1 MGHPLPYQRR
11 RSRRRR
17 TILLITTLVVVVLA
31 ALVLRF
37 VSQRQAVNEY
47 LDAAREVAFTY
58 EGLGVRA
65 NTLVANLEQADRS
78 SLLEVLTNTA
88 TEADEASVTYHAF
101 EVPGDA
107 RVQDGFLSVAVE
119 SWRTGLVGFDEGVK
133 AVLEDPSDPIGIQ
146 NLEAS
151 FLNFRV
157 GDRAYL
163 LFLESIPDLDDN
175 TEARPYPLVEFLP
188 LELEGR
194 FDAPLIAERLAA
206 LEDLVAQHDVA
217 LSDLAFDPVP
227 TGEREG
233 SILIPFS
240 ERLDLSIFVVNRGNE
255 PETDV
260 TVGLRLI
267 EGTDVV
273 VDERSETIVELQ
285 PGEAIAIAF
294 IDLAVRPG
302 QFYEAVLTVD
312 LEIDDDPTSNRL
324 SQVFFRNDST

>member
-1 MGHPLPYQRR
+1 MGHPLPFQRR

-17 TILLITTLVVVVLA
+17 SILLVTVLVVGVLA
-31 ALVLRF
+31 ALVFRF
-37 VSQRQAVNEY
+37 VSQREAVSNY
-47 LDAAREVAFTY
+47 LEASREVASTY

-65 NTLVANLEQADRS
+65 NTLVASLEQADRS
-78 SLLEVLTNTA
+78 SLLEVLTSTA
-88 TEADEASVTYHAF
+88 TEADEASATYHTLDI
-101 EVPGDA
+101 PGDA
-107 RVQDGFLSVAVE
+107 STQHGFLSVAVE
-119 SWRTGLVGFDEGVK
+119 AWRTGLAGFDEGVK
-133 AVLEDPSDPIGIQ
+133 AVLEDPEDPIGIQ

-175 TEARPYPLVEFLP
+175 TDARPYPEVEFLP

-206 LEDLVAQHDVA
+206 LHGLVSHHDLA

-227 TGEREG
+227 TGERDGFQE
-233 SILIPFS
+233 IPFS
-240 ERLDLSIFVVNRGNE
+240 PTLDLSLVVVNRGNE

-260 TVGLRLI
+260 TVRLRLI
-267 EGTDVV
+267 QGTDVIV
-273 VDERSETIVELQ
+273 EERTETILELQ
-285 PGEAIAIAF
+285 PGEATAVAF
-294 IDLAVRPG
+294 PSLAVQPG

-324 SQVFFRNDST
+324 TQVFFRNDSA